1 MRTASMHKT
10 AGATSERARQL
21 ECNRRACAV
30 WMWLRAAVEH
40 GHHIR
45 TMPPEI
51 RSQAHGEGASGMVLL
66 NLCIASA
73 LHKPR

>member
-30 WMWLRAAVEH
+30 GMWPCAAVEH
-40 GHHIR
+40 GHYIR
-45 TMPPEI
+45 TMPSEMH
-51 RSQAHGEGASGMVLL
+51 SHAHGEDALKPVLPK
-66 NLCIASA
+66 CYIATA
-73 LHKPR
+73 LQEPR